1 MKEVFMKKR
10 WIIVFFV
17 LLFFTF
23 SLFADEGMYLPFK
36 IPAPI
41 MKKMKAMGLTL
52 NENEIFSSRSPS
64 LSQASII
71 IDGGT
76 GSFVSSKGLILTNHH
91 VAFMAAQRQSSLKAN
106 LIEKGFLAKS
116 LKQEIPAPGY
126 KAYIL
131 KFVNVVTAKVLRGVN
146 SKIPPKRRY
155 KIIEKNIKKIIK
167 KEEGKSGDYKCR
179 VNGFYGGVKYYLSKY
194 LVIRD
199 IRIVYIPSRNIGE
212 FGGETDNWMW
222 PRHTGDF
229 SFLRAYVSPKGKPA
243 DYSEKN
249 IPYQPKIYLKFSARD
264 IDAGDFAMVLGYP
277 GRTERFLTSE
287 DVKYYIDFYYPEGIR
302 ILKKWLEILESDAKT
317 DKRAAIKNAG
327 MIKGLSNAY
336 KNYQGMLQG
345 LKKMNLVQKK
355 EKDEKRLIDFVN
367 SNQKLKKEYGAVLHK
382 LFSLIKESQK
392 LNRQSRFLSLF
403 SRSSRL
409 LSFALTLNKWSIEKR
424 KKDINRDSGYMKR
437 DIPNLKLGLKLGQ
450 MSLYIPSDKKI
461 MKFFLKELLN
471 APESMRS
478 KVIEHCIKDKSDS
491 GIEKFIDTL
500 YKNTKLQ
507 NISYRMRAFDF
518 SRKKLLSLNDSFI
531 NLASKLQVELD
542 RIKDKSETLAGKI
555 LLVRRKYMKLLLK
568 YKKGVIYP
576 DANRTLRLNF
586 GIVKGYSPKDAVWY
600 YPQTTLKGV
609 MEKDTGKWPFNV
621 PNKIKEICKSKDFGN
636 YIDPELKMVPVDFL
650 TTNDSTGGNS
660 GSPLINRYGELMGLL
675 FDGNFE
681 SIAADFSF
689 LPSVTRTISV
699 DSRYI
704 LFVTDKV
711 DHAENVLKELVIV
724 R

>member
-1 MKEVFMKKR
+1 
-10 WIIVFFV
+10 
-17 LLFFTF
+17 
-23 SLFADEGMYLPFK
+23 
-36 IPAPI
+36 
-41 MKKMKAMGLTL
+41 
-52 NENEIFSSRSPS
+52 
-64 LSQASII
+64 
-71 IDGGT
+71 
-76 GSFVSSKGLILTNHH
+76 
-91 VAFMAAQRQSSLKAN
+91 
-106 LIEKGFLAKS
+106 
-116 LKQEIPAPGY
+116 
-126 KAYIL
+126 
-131 KFVNVVTAKVLRGVN
+131 
-146 SKIPPKRRY
+146 
-155 KIIEKNIKKIIK
+155 
-167 KEEGKSGDYKCR
+167 
-179 VNGFYGGVKYYLSKY
+179 
-194 LVIRD
+194 
-199 IRIVYIPSRNIGE
+199 
-212 FGGETDNWMW
+212 
-222 PRHTGDF
+222 
-229 SFLRAYVSPKGKPA
+229 
-243 DYSEKN
+243 
-249 IPYQPKIYLKFSARD
+249 
-264 IDAGDFAMVLGYP
+264 
-277 GRTERFLTSE
+277 
-287 DVKYYIDFYYPEGIR
+287 
-302 ILKKWLEILESDAKT
+302 
-317 DKRAAIKNAG
+317 
-327 MIKGLSNAY
+327 
-336 KNYQGMLQG
+336 
-345 LKKMNLVQKK
+345 
-355 EKDEKRLIDFVN
+355 
-367 SNQKLKKEYGAVLHK
+367 
-382 LFSLIKESQK
+382 
-392 LNRQSRFLSLF
+392 
-403 SRSSRL
+403 
-409 LSFALTLNKWSIEKR
+409 
-424 KKDINRDSGYMKR
+424 MKR

-675 FDGNFE
+675 FAGNFE